1 MLEKLKAKGAA
12 PSEKLPALISLI
24 RCSIGVAN
32 ELEPFPQI
40 VNERFETWLK
50 QQEQGESRS
59 ERGQPGLGGSPFSTE
74 QLQWL
79 ERIKQQI
86 ANNAEFEMDDFDFIP
101 ECKQQGGLLKAQALF
116 GKELPVIVQELN
128 GYLIA

>member
-1 MLEKLKAKGAA
+1 M
-12 PSEKLPALISLI
+12 
-24 RCSIGVAN
+24 AN
-32 ELEPFPQI
+32 ELEPLPQI
-40 VNERFETWLK
+40 VNQRFEAWLK
-50 QQEQGESRS
+50 QQEQAESRS
-59 ERGQPGLGGSPFSTE
+59 ERGQPGLGGSPFNKE

-116 GKELPVIVQELN
+116 GKELNTIVQELN